1 MKVKEDGAAEVRL
14 EDQAGGAVVDRDSE
28 KGRSL

>member
-1 MKVKEDGAAEVRL
+1 MKVREDGAAEVRL
-14 EDQAGGAVVDRDSE
+14 EDQAGRAVVDWDTE